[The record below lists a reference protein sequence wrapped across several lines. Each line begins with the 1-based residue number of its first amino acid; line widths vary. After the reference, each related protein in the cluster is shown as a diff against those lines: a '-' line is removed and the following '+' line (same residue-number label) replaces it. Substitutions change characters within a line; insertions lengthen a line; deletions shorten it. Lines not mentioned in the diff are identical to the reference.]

1 MEEWKQII
9 DYPNYDI
16 SNLGNVK
23 NKITNIILKGNKRMD
38 YKIVHLWKSF
48 NDKSIKNT
56 FYIHRLVAIHFIPN
70 LENKPRIDHIDRNK
84 LNNNMNN
91 LRWVTVS
98 QNAMNTKIP
107 INNITGIKGVSY
119 YNKKNKYVAEL
130 LINKKKIR
138 KAFDII
144 EEAKQQRELWE
155 IKYFGEYRSQ

>member
-130 LINKKKIR
+130 LINKKKN
-138 KAFDII
+138 
-144 EEAKQQRELWE
+144 
-155 IKYFGEYRSQ
+155 